1 MDSSSGSAT
10 GLMTGIGSNPF
21 AFTGDIIPPSSKGVR
36 IIIMDVF
43 LMLLAIVFTVLRIIS
58 RQLRG
63 QKLFPEDYLHI
74 VSLVGRTWSILSKH
88 GFSDRNCLNRSASKA
103 SAALVLQ
110 VSQVKR
116 KGVLSDLI
124 VALVF
129 ARGFGHPIW
138 QLQIYHITTLIEV
151 SVPQSGALI
160 TSIHR
165 LAP

>member
-1 MDSSSGSAT
+1 
-10 GLMTGIGSNPF
+10 
-21 AFTGDIIPPSSKGVR
+21 
-36 IIIMDVF
+36 MDVF

-74 VSLVGRTWSILSKH
+74 VSLICFQGVGCLSI
-88 GFSDRNCLNRSASKA
+88 AM
-103 SAALVLQ
+103 
-110 VSQVKR
+110 
-116 KGVLSDLI
+116 
-124 VALVF
+124 F